1 LGSRKNLCVN
11 EEVRK
16 GGETGL
22 DERCLDLQRAK
33 GEKRC
38 EFLPGKEEGGMD
50 GERGRGFGERVLVSS
65 SLHSVARSRSLAH
78 F

>member
-1 LGSRKNLCVN
+1 MN

-16 GGETGL
+16 GGDAGL
-22 DERCLDLQRAK
+22 DERCLDLQSAK

-38 EFLPGKEEGGMD
+38 EFLPGKEEGGIE

-65 SLHSVARSRSLAH
+65 SSRFPLFARSSWLTSDSSI
-78 F
+78 